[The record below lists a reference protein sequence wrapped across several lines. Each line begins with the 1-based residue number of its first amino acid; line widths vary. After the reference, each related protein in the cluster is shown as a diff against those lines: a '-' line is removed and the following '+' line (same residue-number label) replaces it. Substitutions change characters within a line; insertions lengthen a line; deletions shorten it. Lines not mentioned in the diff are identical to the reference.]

1 MAMKSKMDLK
11 QIFNDPKAL
20 LYQKAVADL
29 SGSTIALA
37 PEYDLPV
44 TVDTLQISMDDPTIN
59 HYKIIGMTGDWTS
72 SASIGDMQIQF
83 TVPTNNPDVIKLA
96 FGENAVNSSLSA
108 TLDGGSYTGHAVKFE
123 KHKVTGTFILVASDD
138 KNLMILSNIALW
150 AKPLYENPSTDP
162 FAVQFTGTIEGA
174 DQYTMAWLTKKAAG
188 DPGGK

>member
-1 MAMKSKMDLK
+1 MAMKSKIDLK
-11 QIFNDPKAL
+11 QIFSDPKAL

-83 TVPTNNPDVIKLA
+83 TVPTNHPDVIKLA
-96 FGENAVNSSLSA
+96 FGENAVNSSLTA
-108 TLDGGSYTGHAVKFE
+108 TLDGGSYAGHAVKFE
-123 KHKVTGTFILVASDD
+123 KHKVTGTFVLVASDD
-138 KNLMILSNIALW
+138 ENLMILSNVALW

-174 DQYTMAWLTKKAAG
+174 DKYTMAWLTKKAAG